1 MNRITRL
8 KIENFR
14 RLKSLDLEM
23 RPLGV
28 MVGAN
33 GCGKTSI
40 FDALSLLKAAV
51 EGKLSERMSELG
63 GFTSNLTL
71 DGSETMTFGIE
82 VTLDLNDT
90 NDETEDLYKHYY
102 ELKFKQ
108 EGLDFIRVNEFFQQ
122 TYQGKTEEKNIP
134 FPKEK
139 TSQRRA
145 LIRLPQEADDRRFSS
160 TSVEPFRMVLR
171 NSMCFQMLQTD
182 KKSPVRLPQQIAPEF
197 LPKQGGENLLSV
209 LYNLREQQPEAYD
222 EIIDTLKIAFPGFE
236 SLALP
241 NVAAGMMS
249 LAWND
254 RNFRNALYQHQM
266 SEGMLRML
274 WLTTILLN
282 PHLTPLTMIDEPEV
296 SLHPELLAILTG
308 CFRKATAYTQL
319 LAATHSTDLIRNL
332 HPSEV
337 LVMDMDENGMTSAR
351 WGDDP
356 ELNLDDWLKD
366 YTLGD
371 VWQMGLLGGRAS

>member
-33 GCGKTSI
+33 GSGKTSI

-51 EGKLSERMSELG
+51 EGKLNERMSELG
-63 GFTSNLTL
+63 GFTSNVTL
-71 DGSETMTFGIE
+71 DGSQTMTFGIE
-82 VTLDLNDT
+82 VSTD
-90 NDETEDLYKHYY
+90 YYY
-102 ELKFKQ
+102 ELCIASKNGGTLVESETIRLRSE
-108 EGLDFIRVNEFFQQ
+108 EGFN
-122 TYQGKTEEKNIP
+122 
-134 FPKEK
+134 EK
-139 TSQRRA
+139 TFYPKDNNGVGIWEEDIFGFNKFIKA
-145 LIRLPQEADDRRFSS
+145 ITDPFLITHDL
-160 TSVEPFRMVLR
+160 PFRRLLNTFYYYCRLNVDR
-171 NSMCFQMLQTD
+171 NA
-182 KKSPVRLPQQIAPEF
+182 PVRLPQQIAPEF
-197 LPKQGGENLLSV
+197 LPKQDGSNLLSV

-222 EIIDTLKIAFPGFE
+222 EIIETLKIAFPGFE
-236 SLALP
+236 SLTLP

-296 SLHPELLAILTG
+296 SLHPELLAILVG
-308 CFRKATAYTQL
+308 CFRKATTYTQL

-337 LVMDMDENGMTSAR
+337 LILDMDENGMTSAR